1 MKVLSRPKVTKFNIN
16 LIGFRGCPK
25 HFSKFDKS
33 PIFVGITPLKR
44 LLFKF
49 NEVKKDNRP
58 NDDGIV
64 PLR

>member
-1 MKVLSRPKVTKFNIN
+1 MKDEG
-16 LIGFRGCPK
+16 IGPENSLFVRLN
-25 HFSKFDKS
+25 FSKFDKS
-33 PIFVGITPLKR
+33 PIFVGITPVKR